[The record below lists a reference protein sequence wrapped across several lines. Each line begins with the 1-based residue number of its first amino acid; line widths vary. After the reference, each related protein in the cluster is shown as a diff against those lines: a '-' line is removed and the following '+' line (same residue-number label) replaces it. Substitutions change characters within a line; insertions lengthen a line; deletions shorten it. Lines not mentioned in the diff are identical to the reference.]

1 MNCKVN
7 RLQAIMLFQCSS
19 HAHHSAQRLSITP
32 QHTPTH
38 HLHCSGLHS
47 AALAAT
53 QLLTSVEQYTTLF
66 SFRAV
71 LCHGSLLLIHHLF
84 HYVTSP
90 CHHTMALNI
99 MPVKHSDIKFFHV
112 WILNYAV
119 PYAIYSCEITYLSF
133 WVCKI
138 QTLQHNH
145 M

>member
-47 AALAAT
+47 AALGAT
-53 QLLTSVEQYTTLF
+53 QLLTSVEHHTAHHTVLIQSSVMSRQPPTYT
-66 SFRAV
+66 R
-71 LCHGSLLLIHHLF
+71 LF

-90 CHHTMALNI
+90 CHRTMAPNI
-99 MPVKHSDIKFFHV
+99 MAVN
-112 WILNYAV
+112 ILTSSF
-119 PYAIYSCEITYLSF
+119 SCLNLKLCCSVSCRYIHCSL
-133 WVCKI
+133 
-138 QTLQHNH
+138 
-145 M
+145 